1 MSKPLA
7 TGTREWAAHS
17 HNCMAGCSHGCL
29 YCYARSKDKRKVPW
43 DTETELPPKVIG
55 KKEGTIMFPTQHD
68 ITRTNVEL
76 CAPVIVSMLE
86 AGNNVL
92 LVSKP
97 RLEVVSYLEGKLSKF
112 KSQILWRFT
121 IGSMNDKTLA
131 FWEPGAPTFNDRY
144 LSLTFLSWRGYKTS
158 VSMEPM
164 LDLREDDIVAT
175 VEKLQEDVTDAIW
188 LGKMNHAEDRLK
200 ANGVWDKPMVPEMMN
215 DLLASQEDDRIW
227 ALFERLK
234 KNPKVKWK
242 NSIKQIVGLE
252 LAEET
257 GLDI

>member
-1 MSKPLA
+1 VGL
-7 TGTREWAAHS
+7 
-17 HNCMAGCSHGCL
+17 
-29 YCYARSKDKRKVPW
+29 
-43 DTETELPPKVIG
+43 
-55 KKEGTIMFPTQHD
+55 
-68 ITRTNVEL
+68 
-76 CAPVIVSMLE
+76 LE

-97 RLEVVSYLEGKLSKF
+97 RLEVISYLEGKLSKF

-121 IGSMNDKTLA
+121 IGSMKDPTLS

-158 VSMEPM
+158 ISMEPM
-164 LDLREDDIVAT
+164 LDTREDDIVAT
-175 VEKLQEDVTDAIW
+175 VEKLQDDVTDAIW
-188 LGKMNHAEDRLK
+188 LGKMNHVEDRLK
-200 ANGVWDKPMVPEMMN
+200 ANGVWDKPMVPEMAN

-227 ALFERLK
+227 ALFKRLK
-234 KNPKVKWK
+234 HNPKVKWK
-242 NSIKQIVGLE
+242 NSIKQVVGLD